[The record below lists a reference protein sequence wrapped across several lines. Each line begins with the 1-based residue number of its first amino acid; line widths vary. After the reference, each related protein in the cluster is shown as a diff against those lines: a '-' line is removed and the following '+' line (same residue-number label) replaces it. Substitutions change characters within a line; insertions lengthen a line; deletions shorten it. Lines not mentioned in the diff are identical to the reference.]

1 MSNLKRKDSKQE
13 EKGFERLL
21 ICVIIIS
28 LKLLLSN
35 TILRVCAYVCVRARV
50 RVSYVV
56 PEFMMHAA
64 VGQVQDRPSSW
75 FIPRL

>member
-1 MSNLKRKDSKQE
+1 MFNLKRKDSKQE
-13 EKGFERLL
+13 EKGFERHL

-35 TILRVCAYVCVRARV
+35 TILRVCAYVCARV